1 MRTRILPFRCSL
13 SILGRALRAGAGLAC
28 LVTVGSA
35 QCALQGNFTSRTTLP
50 LLGSTAVS
58 AVRSI
63 DIDGDGRVD
72 LAVRRSAAGLA
83 AIDLLRNN
91 GNGTF
96 ALSAGPGA
104 SQFEVAD
111 FDLDGREDL
120 LVARSFQVPAG
131 SVQHWQVAVE
141 FWRNVTAGAAVGFVL
156 ADSRLLGAPA
166 LAAPIPVLGI
176 ADLDVDGIPDVAVRD
191 RAEIHVVKGAGAA
204 GVPAGAFGSGVV
216 SPTLNGSMFHASLV
230 DVDHDGALDFVAF
243 TGSWLLVN
251 HGTKDMAGRPNGGFG
266 PTTTRQFGNAG
277 GFAAV
282 ADLDADGWLD
292 HVATSGNQVELR
304 RGQPGFTFAAPVLVP
319 ISLGDMPFV
328 ADFDRD
334 GTLEV
339 CVPRTTQW
347 WNGNVA
353 FVDDPFVSNTVV
365 TMEVG
370 SGAPIC
376 GAALDLDGDGWLDF
390 AIGKQNGEVVAGY
403 NGCTG
408 GGVPQ
413 VSVVGPNGGEFWLG
427 GTQHT
432 VQWTAASPVATF
444 DVLLST
450 DAGGTWRPVAR
461 DVRGTSQ
468 RIWATEPG
476 GVEARIRVIP
486 SGLPAF
492 GDSSDANFTIGP
504 ITLAAAQ
511 PFGQGCGLPGGLSAN
526 ATPPRFGANSVVTVD
541 GAVSGVLVAGWL
553 SLPASS
559 PIVIQPG
566 CAIHLE
572 PTFATVVAGAVAA
585 ANGEATLL
593 VPVPVLPALAGLQ
606 VVVQPT
612 AFVPAPLVLQIGNPV
627 LLQLGF

>member
-1 MRTRILPFRCSL
+1 MRTRFHRILLTSRHSGGAFR
-13 SILGRALRAGAGLAC
+13 IVAGLVYFAAAAA
-28 LVTVGSA
+28 A

-50 LLGSTAVS
+50 LAGSTDVS
-58 AVRSI
+58 AVRPL
-63 DIDGDGRVD
+63 DIDGDGRID
-72 LAVRRSAAGLA
+72 LAVRRSVAGLA
-83 AIDLLRNN
+83 AIELLRNN

-96 ALSAGPGA
+96 TPYAGPGA

-120 LVARSFQVPAG
+120 LVTRAHRVPVGAA
-131 SVQHWQVAVE
+131 QHWQVAVE

-191 RAEIHVVKGAGAA
+191 RAEIHVVRGAGTA

-216 SPTLNGSMFHASLV
+216 SPTLSGSMFHASLV
-230 DVDHDGALDFVAF
+230 DVDHDGALDFVTF
-243 TGSWLLVN
+243 TGSWIMLN
-251 HGTKDMAGRPNGGFG
+251 HGTKDLAGRPNGAFG
-266 PTTTRQFGNAG
+266 PTTTRQLGNAS
-277 GFAAV
+277 GFAAL

-304 RGQPGFTFAAPVLVP
+304 RGQPGFTFTAPVLVP
-319 ISLGDMPFV
+319 ITSGDMPFV

-353 FVDDPFVSNTVV
+353 FVDDPFVANTMV
-365 TMEVG
+365 TMEI
-370 SGAPIC
+370 GAGTPIC
-376 GAALDLDGDGWLDF
+376 GAAMDLDGDGWLDF

-403 NGCTG
+403 NGCAG

-413 VSVVGPNGGEFWLG
+413 VSVLAPNGGEFWG
-427 GTQHT
+427 GGAQHT
-432 VQWTAASPVATF
+432 VQWTAATPVATF
-444 DVLLST
+444 DILLST

-461 DVRGTSQ
+461 DVRGTSH
-468 RIWATEPG
+468 RIWATEPSS
-476 GVEARIRVIP
+476 VEGRIRVIP
-486 SGLPAF
+486 SGLPSF

-504 ITLAAAQ
+504 ITFAAAQ
-511 PFGQGCGLPGGLSAN
+511 PFGQGCGLPGGLVTN
-526 ATPPRFGANSVVTVD
+526 ATPPRFGATSVVNVD
-541 GAVSGVLVAGWL
+541 GAVPGGFVAAWL
-553 SLPASS
+553 SLPAAA
-559 PIVIQPG
+559 PFVIQPG

-572 PTFATVVAGAVAA
+572 PTFATVVASAVAGGSGTA
-585 ANGEATLL
+585 SLA

-606 VVVQPT
+606 VIAQPI
-612 AFVPAPLVLQIGNPV
+612 AYQPAPLVLQIGNPV
-627 LLQLGF
+627 VLQLGF